1 MLKRVTDDD
10 SPMQEHGARR
20 ILYAMAADETPGVLP
35 SIKPG
40 SISFKENA
48 TRSLRIFRR
57 GV

>member
-10 SPMQEHGARR
+10 TPMQEHGDRR
-20 ILYAMAADETPGVLP
+20 ILYAMATDETPGVLL

-40 SISFKENA
+40 SISFRENT
-48 TRSLRIFRR
+48 TRSLRIFKR